1 MPIPINSCVNSCN
14 NKNIVPVNVVCRTP
28 LQYSS
33 DSVNISGQTVNIS
46 GQTVVVDISGQ
57 VVDISGQTVVV
68 DISGQV
74 VDISG
79 QVVVVDISGQT
90 VVVDISGQ
98 TVDISG
104 QTVDI
109 SGQVVDISGQVV
121 DITGQNI
128 IADISGATFTDGKLE
143 VDISRQVVDI
153 SGATF
158 TDGKLEVDI
167 SGQVVDISG
176 ANFTAAG
183 KLEVDISGQVVD
195 ISGQTIK
202 IDSTPSNPVNVSLG
216 PVVTSAF
223 GDISITEVTPVVQL
237 EAIYGINGE
246 INEYFQ
252 TYNGNSGSA
261 GVIPNDGD
269 LFYADSSNNAG
280 GYGVIR
286 SKRFLRYRPG
296 QGGLSRFTAMFTQGI
311 AGTEQRAGVFNQE
324 SAFMFGYH
332 DASFGILHSLN
343 AKAHIEQ
350 FTVNTSANSANSI
363 TITLN
368 GVDNVVQVSTGLD
381 TIQNAG
387 QINYAKTVSSD
398 PSFNGWLVEQCD
410 NKVFFL
416 SESVGPLTGDFSFND
431 TGGTGL
437 TGTLETLQ
445 SGVAATDN
453 WIYQS
458 GWNVDKLD
466 GTGASGMTL
475 DPTKL
480 NVYQI
485 RYKWLGSGSIAFYI
499 ESNITG
505 EFILVHIIQRANQF
519 QEVSIQNP
527 SLKCGYVAYNT
538 ANPGDTGVIVKGASM
553 MMGIEGQIKF
563 NTYSRSCF
571 YNATIP
577 NDFSLHIMSI
587 QNRITYNNK
596 INTKEL
602 IMTNISLGLGEPNSN
617 GGDSQ
622 PVDVY
627 FLLNGVQSNPG
638 LTDNYNFTS
647 IQGTPVCVSTN
658 SSIEYTIN
666 NTTDYQNIPI
676 LTKYI
681 TKQSS
686 TNINLIDNRIIIS
699 PGDILTIYAFNPN
712 TKSFPIHAALTWIID

>member
-1 MPIPINSCVNSCN
+1 M
-14 NKNIVPVNVVCRTP
+14 
-28 LQYSS
+28 
-33 DSVNISGQTVNIS
+33 
-46 GQTVVVDISGQ
+46 
-57 VVDISGQTVVV
+57 
-68 DISGQV
+68 
-74 VDISG
+74 
-79 QVVVVDISGQT
+79 
-90 VVVDISGQ
+90 
-98 TVDISG
+98 
-104 QTVDI
+104 
-109 SGQVVDISGQVV
+109 
-121 DITGQNI
+121 
-128 IADISGATFTDGKLE
+128 
-143 VDISRQVVDI
+143 
-153 SGATF
+153 
-158 TDGKLEVDI
+158 
-167 SGQVVDISG
+167 
-176 ANFTAAG
+176 
-183 KLEVDISGQVVD
+183 DISGQVVD

-252 TYNGNSGSA
+252 TYNSNSGSA
-261 GVIPNDGD
+261 GVIPNDGV
-269 LFYADSSNNAG
+269 LFYADSSNNSG

-311 AGTEQRAGVFNQE
+311 AGTEQRAGLFNQE

-350 FTVNTSANSANSI
+350 FTVDSSANTTGSI

-368 GVDNVVQVSTGLD
+368 GVDNVVQVLNPST
-381 TIQNAG
+381 TTQNAG
-387 QINYAKTVSSD
+387 QIAYAKTVSTD

-410 NKVFFL
+410 NKVIFL
-416 SESVGPLTGDFSFND
+416 SESVGPFTDFSFID
-431 TGGTGL
+431 TSGTGL
-437 TGTLETLQ
+437 TGTFKTLQ

-458 GWNVDKLD
+458 DWNVDKLD
-466 GTGASGMTL
+466 GNGASEMML

-499 ESNITG
+499 ESDLTG

-519 QEVSIQNP
+519 QKVSIQNP

-538 ANPGDTGVIVKGASM
+538 ADPGDTGVIVKGASL
-553 MMGIEGQIKF
+553 MMGIEGQINY

-571 YNATIP
+571 NDITI
-577 NDFSLHIMSI
+577 NSGVSLHIMSI

-602 IMTNISLGLGEPNSN
+602 ILRGISLGLGEATSS

-627 FLLNGVQSNPG
+627 FLLNGVQSSPG

-676 LTKYI
+676 LTSYI

-686 TNINLIDNRIIIS
+686 TNINLTNNRIIIS

-712 TKSFPIHAALTWIID
+712 TKSLPIHAALTWLID

>member
-46 GQTVVVDISGQ
+46 GQVVDISGQVVDISGQ
-57 VVDISGQTVVV
+57 VVDISGQT
-68 DISGQV
+68 
-74 VDISG
+74 
-79 QVVVVDISGQT
+79 VVVDISGQT

-104 QTVDI
+104 QSV
-109 SGQVVDISGQVV
+109 VVDISGQTVV
-121 DITGQNI
+121 
-128 IADISGATFTDGKLE
+128 
-143 VDISRQVVDI
+143 
-153 SGATF
+153 
-158 TDGKLEVDI
+158 
-167 SGQVVDISG
+167 
-176 ANFTAAG
+176 
-183 KLEVDISGQVVD
+183 VDISGQVVD

-202 IDSTPSNPVNVSLG
+202 IDSTPTNPVNVSLG
-216 PVVTSAF
+216 PVVRSAF

-237 EAIYGINGE
+237 EAIYGIDGE

-269 LFYADSSNNAG
+269 LFYADSSNNIG

-311 AGTEQRAGVFNQE
+311 AGTEQRAGLFNQE

-343 AKAHIEQ
+343 AKTHIEQ
-350 FTVNTSANSANSI
+350 FTVDTSANSANSI

-368 GVDNVVQVSTGLD
+368 GVDNVIQVVNGSD
-381 TIQNAG
+381 PIQNAG
-387 QINYAKTVSSD
+387 QINYAKTVSAD

-431 TGGTGL
+431 TGVTGL

-458 GWNVDKLD
+458 DWNVDKLD

-499 ESNITG
+499 ESELTG

-563 NTYSRSCF
+563 NSYSRSCF

-577 NDFSLHIMSI
+577 NGVSIHIMSI

-602 IMTNISLGLGEPNSN
+602 ILRGISLGLGEPNSN

-638 LTDNYNFTS
+638 LTDNYNFRS
-647 IQGTPVCVSTN
+647 IQGTPVCVSIGEE
-658 SSIEYTIN
+658 SIRYTIN

-676 LTKYI
+676 LTTYI

-686 TNINLIDNRIIIS
+686 TNINLTDNRIVIS

-712 TKSFPIHAALTWIID
+712 TKSFPIHAALTWLID

>member
-46 GQTVVVDISGQ
+46 GQTVNISGQTVDISGQTVVVDISGQ

-79 QVVVVDISGQT
+79 QT
-90 VVVDISGQ
+90 VI
-98 TVDISG
+98 VDISG

-109 SGQVVDISGQVV
+109 SGQVVDISGQ
-121 DITGQNI
+121 
-128 IADISGATFTDGKLE
+128 A
-143 VDISRQVVDI
+143 
-153 SGATF
+153 
-158 TDGKLEVDI
+158 
-167 SGQVVDISG
+167 
-176 ANFTAAG
+176 
-183 KLEVDISGQVVD
+183 VDISGQVVD

-202 IDSTPSNPVNVSLG
+202 IDSTPTNPVNVSLG

-269 LFYADSSNNAG
+269 LFYVDSSNNIG

-311 AGTEQRAGVFNQE
+311 AGTEQRAGLFNQE

-343 AKAHIEQ
+343 AKTHIEQ
-350 FTVNTSANSANSI
+350 FTVDTSASITGSI

-368 GVDNVVQVSTGLD
+368 GVDNVVQVSNSST
-381 TIQNAG
+381 TTQNAG
-387 QINYAKTVSSD
+387 QIAYAKTVSVD

-410 NKVFFL
+410 NKVIFL
-416 SESVGPLTGDFSFND
+416 SESVGPLNGVFSFND
-431 TGGTGL
+431 TSGTEL

-458 GWNVDKLD
+458 DWNVDKLD

-499 ESNITG
+499 ESELTG

-577 NDFSLHIMSI
+577 NEFSIHIMSI

-602 IMTNISLGLGEPNSN
+602 IMTNISLGLGEATTGS
-617 GGDSQ
+617 GTGDSQ

-658 SSIEYTIN
+658 AAIEYTID

-676 LTKYI
+676 LTSYI

-686 TNINLIDNRIIIS
+686 TNINLTDNRIIIS
-699 PGDILTIYAFNPN
+699 PGDILTIYAYNPN
-712 TKSFPIHAALTWIID
+712 TKMLPIHAALTWLID

>member
-1 MPIPINSCVNSCN
+1 V
-14 NKNIVPVNVVCRTP
+14 
-28 LQYSS
+28 
-33 DSVNISGQTVNIS
+33 DISGQVVDIS

-79 QVVVVDISGQT
+79 QVVDISGQT

-98 TVDISG
+98 T
-104 QTVDI
+104 
-109 SGQVVDISGQVV
+109 
-121 DITGQNI
+121 
-128 IADISGATFTDGKLE
+128 
-143 VDISRQVVDI
+143 
-153 SGATF
+153 
-158 TDGKLEVDI
+158 
-167 SGQVVDISG
+167 
-176 ANFTAAG
+176 
-183 KLEVDISGQVVD
+183 
-195 ISGQTIK
+195 IK
-202 IDSTPSNPVNVSLG
+202 FDSTPTNPVNVNLG

-261 GVIPNDGD
+261 GVIPNNGE

-311 AGTEQRAGVFNQE
+311 SGTEQRAGLFNQE

-343 AKAHIEQ
+343 AKSHIEQ
-350 FTVNTSANSANSI
+350 FTVDTATTSAGSI

-368 GVDNVVQVSTGLD
+368 GVDNVVQVSNSSDL
-381 TIQNAG
+381 IQNAG
-387 QINYAKTVSSD
+387 QIAYAKTVSVD

-416 SESVGPLTGDFSFND
+416 SESVGPLGTLANDFSFND
-431 TGGTGL
+431 TGSTGL
-437 TGTLETLQ
+437 TGTFETLQ

-458 GWNVDKLD
+458 DWNVDKLD
-466 GTGASGMTL
+466 GNGASGMTL

-499 ESNITG
+499 ESNLTG
-505 EFILVHIIQRANQF
+505 NFILVHIIQRANQF

-553 MMGIEGQIKF
+553 MMGIEGQIKY
-563 NTYSRSCF
+563 NTYSRSVS
-571 YNATIP
+571 NNIELSA
-577 NDFSLHIMSI
+577 DSMSHILSI
-587 QNRITYNNK
+587 KNRIIYNNK
-596 INTKEL
+596 FNSKEL
-602 IMTNISLGLGEPNSN
+602 ILNNISLGLGEPNSN
-617 GGDSQ
+617 GNDNQ
-622 PVDVY
+622 PIDIY
-627 FLLNGVQSNPG
+627 LLLNGVQSNQS
-638 LTDNYNFTS
+638 LTDNYNFST
-647 IQGTPVCVSTN
+647 IQGTPVCVSKNTDIN
-658 SSIEYTIN
+658 YTII
-666 NTTDYQNIPI
+666 NTPDYQNIPI

-681 TKQSS
+681 TKQTS
-686 TNINLIDNRIIIS
+686 TNISLVDKRIIIS

-712 TKSFPIHAALTWIID
+712 PKSFPIHASLTWIID

>member
-46 GQTVVVDISGQ
+46 GQVVDISGQVVDISGQVVDISGQVVDISGQVVDISGQ
-57 VVDISGQTVVV
+57 VVDISGQT
-68 DISGQV
+68 
-74 VDISG
+74 
-79 QVVVVDISGQT
+79 VVVDISGQT

-104 QTVDI
+104 QSV
-109 SGQVVDISGQVV
+109 VVDISGQTVV
-121 DITGQNI
+121 
-128 IADISGATFTDGKLE
+128 
-143 VDISRQVVDI
+143 
-153 SGATF
+153 
-158 TDGKLEVDI
+158 
-167 SGQVVDISG
+167 
-176 ANFTAAG
+176 
-183 KLEVDISGQVVD
+183 VDISGQVVD

-202 IDSTPSNPVNVSLG
+202 IDSTPTNPVNVSLG

-237 EAIYGINGE
+237 EAIYGIDGE
-246 INEYFQ
+246 NNEYFQ

-296 QGGLSRFTAMFTQGI
+296 QGGLSRFTAMFTPGI
-311 AGTEQRAGVFNQE
+311 AGTEQRAGLFNQE

-343 AKAHIEQ
+343 AKTHIEQ
-350 FTVNTSANSANSI
+350 FTVDTSANSANSI

-368 GVDNVVQVSTGLD
+368 GVDNVIQVVNGSD
-381 TIQNAG
+381 PIQNAG
-387 QINYAKTVSSD
+387 QINYAKTVSAD

-431 TGGTGL
+431 TGVTGL

-458 GWNVDKLD
+458 DWNVDKLD
-466 GTGASGMTL
+466 GNGASGMTL
-475 DPTKL
+475 EPTNL

-499 ESNITG
+499 ESELTG

-538 ANPGDTGVIVKGASM
+538 ADPGNTGVIVKGASM

-563 NTYSRSCF
+563 NNYSRSCF

-577 NDFSLHIMSI
+577 NDFSIHIMSI

-596 INTKEL
+596 INNKEL
-602 IMTNISLGLGEPNSN
+602 ILRSISLGLGEPNSN
-617 GGDSQ
+617 GGDSK

-627 FLLNGVQSNPG
+627 FLLNGVHSNPG
-638 LTDNYNFTS
+638 LTNNYNFRS
-647 IQGTPVCVSTN
+647 IQGTPVCVSIGEE
-658 SSIEYTIN
+658 SIQYTID
-666 NTTDYQNIPI
+666 NTNDYQNVPI
-676 LTKYI
+676 LTSYI

-686 TNINLIDNRIIIS
+686 TNINLTDNRIVIS

-712 TKSFPIHAALTWIID
+712 TKSFPIHAALTWLID